1 MRNKYILIVLVFTL
15 FTEGVHC
22 QNPDIPYIPID
33 SSFNELNLDS
43 LENMEEDFV
52 PQAKKSQFEEA
63 LQKYHQEEV
72 RAKDFDTNAWK
83 KAKEGLDYTIENEK
97 EKPKNVAEAPDA
109 RVGLAL
115 IWFFKWFFIIG
126 AFGLLAY
133 LIAHFISEG
142 NVFGRKSRRIDAPSV
157 EIDLQR
163 IEENLQE
170 SEFDPL
176 IRQAIATKQYAL
188 AIRLYY
194 LASIKELSLKGKIQ
208 WKKDKT
214 NREYVREMRTHR
226 LFEPFRNTTTIFEK
240 VWYGD
245 AVLDEANFT
254 MIQPAFQ
261 DLLNQSRA
269 TN

>member
-1 MRNKYILIVLVFTL
+1 MLK
-15 FTEGVHC
+15 E
-22 QNPDIPYIPID
+22 
-33 SSFNELNLDS
+33 
-43 LENMEEDFV
+43 
-52 PQAKKSQFEEA
+52 SQFEKA

-72 RAKDFDTNAWK
+72 KAKDFDANAWK
-83 KAKEGLDYTIENEK
+83 KAKEGLDYTIEKEK
-97 EKPKNVAEAPDA
+97 EKPENAAKAPDPS
-109 RVGLAL
+109 RGLAL
-115 IWFFKWFFIIG
+115 IWFFKWFFIVG
-126 AFGLLAY
+126 ALGILAY

-142 NVFGRKSRRIDAPSV
+142 NVFGRKSRRIDVPSV

-176 IRQAIATKQYAL
+176 IRQAIATKQFAL

-194 LASIKELSLKGKIQ
+194 LASIKELSLTGKIQ

-226 LFEPFRNTTTIFEK
+226 LFEPFKSMTTIFEK

-245 AVLDEANFT
+245 VVLDEANFIL
-254 MIQPAFQ
+254 IQPAFQ